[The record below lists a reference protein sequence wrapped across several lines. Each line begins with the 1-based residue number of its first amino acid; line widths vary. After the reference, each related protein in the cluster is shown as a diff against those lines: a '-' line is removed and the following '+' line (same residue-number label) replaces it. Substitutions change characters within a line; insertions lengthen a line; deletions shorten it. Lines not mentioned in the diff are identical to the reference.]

1 MQMRTRN
8 SIVAWAIYNNTLML
22 LSFLLYISRV
32 PIHLL
37 DMKKVANIFH
47 NQFLSWSTKESKLC
61 DKVWL
66 NNPVLIHFILGC
78 NVFLNIVRHTPDE
91 EHKHKNT
98 HVNGVPLKD
107 PELEEELQFD
117 LPLLKEFL
125 HLSLS
130 LIQLLQDALDV
141 VDGAVV
147 RGLIAG
153 DSRVSAE
160 TEGQELLVHT
170 AGIFF

>member
-1 MQMRTRN
+1 
-8 SIVAWAIYNNTLML
+8 
-22 LSFLLYISRV
+22 
-32 PIHLL
+32 
-37 DMKKVANIFH
+37 MKNI
-47 NQFLSWSTKESKLC
+47 N
-61 DKVWL
+61 
-66 NNPVLIHFILGC
+66 
-78 NVFLNIVRHTPDE
+78 
-91 EHKHKNT
+91 KNT

-170 AGIFF
+170 AGIYFLVGYKTGRHIVNILKYWVLERYRVIKHPNF